1 MRITL
6 KTLQKMAQEGSKI
19 AMLTCYDASFA
30 VVLEEAGVDSL
41 LIGDSLGNVLQGHE
55 STLPVAMRDMV
66 YHTECVARGSKRAFI
81 VADMPF
87 GSFQVS
93 PGETLRNAAQLMA
106 AGAHMVKIEGGRP
119 MLETI
124 EFLTDRGI
132 PVCGHLGLTPQSVHA
147 LGGYRVQGKGES
159 EAQGLLRESKQLEQ
173 AGAGMIVL
181 EAIPAALARDVTGT
195 LRIPTIGIGAGVDCS
210 GQVLVL
216 HDMLDVYPG
225 KKAKFVKNFMR
236 PAGSIQGAVELYV
249 KEVRARTFPG
259 PEHSFSA

>member
-6 KTLQKMAQEGSKI
+6 STLQKMAQEGSRI
-19 AMLTCYDASFA
+19 AMLTCYDATFA
-30 VVLEEAGVDSL
+30 AVLEEAGVDSL

-55 STLPVAMRDMV
+55 STLPVTLRDIV

-81 VADMPF
+81 VGDMPF

-93 PGETLRNAAQLMA
+93 PQETLRNAAQIMA

-132 PVCGHLGLTPQSVHA
+132 PVCGHLGLTPQSVHQI
-147 LGGYRVQGKGES
+147 GGYKVQGKGETES
-159 EAQGLLRESKQLEQ
+159 QLLLREAKQLEQ
-173 AGAGMIVL
+173 SGAGMIVL
-181 EAIPAALARDVTGT
+181 EAIPAVLARDVTAAIT
-195 LRIPTIGIGAGVDCS
+195 IPTIGIGAGVDCS

-216 HDMLDVYPG
+216 HDMLDIYPG
-225 KKAKFVKNFMR
+225 KKAKFVKNYMR

-249 KEVRARTFPG
+249 KEVKARTFPG